1 MPDAAPL
8 SEREKEI
15 LTLVTSGLTNR
26 EIAQK
31 LGISPNTVKVHIS
44 NIFEKTGVVS
54 RTEASMYAVEHRIVD
69 VPGIQISSQGEKKN
83 IFQFLL
89 QFRWV
94 WIALL
99 LLFAAAFI
107 SLMFNVFNPSRTE
120 NPLATLEMAER
131 WHEYSALPE
140 ARSGLTTVLYDGDVY
155 AIGGQSA
162 AGVSGNVFRYTTT
175 EGMWESLGNK
185 PTPVMDMD
193 GVLIGER
200 IFVAGGITQSLS
212 LTDVLEVFN
221 PRNDTWEVGRPLPE
235 PISNY
240 AAIAY
245 QGELILFGG
254 WNGIQALDTVWIYN
268 PESQMWRKGSP
279 MMNNRMGANVVEV
292 GGKLY
297 LFGGTDGNH
306 QVSAIE
312 VFNPSRDSTGEIAW
326 TVEGRLPDDVV
337 ILGVEE
343 LAEFVFAVGQL
354 DGETFTVMNY
364 DVNSSTWQSLY
375 KGTSHTLYSDMGLC
389 TLGGDIILLG
399 GTNDQDEIQD
409 DHWHFTAVYTIS
421 IPIISQ

>member
-1 MPDAAPL
+1 
-8 SEREKEI
+8 
-15 LTLVTSGLTNR
+15 
-26 EIAQK
+26 
-31 LGISPNTVKVHIS
+31 
-44 NIFEKTGVVS
+44 
-54 RTEASMYAVEHRIVD
+54 
-69 VPGIQISSQGEKKN
+69 
-83 IFQFLL
+83 
-89 QFRWV
+89 
-94 WIALL
+94 
-99 LLFAAAFI
+99 
-107 SLMFNVFNPSRTE
+107 MFNVFNPSRTE